1 MARWPGREIEASW
14 TASTLL
20 RTGPGAR
27 QIGTDSLE
35 NKCVV
40 LHKISRGMERAACG
54 MEAADDVQDGRGPR
68 AYEART
74 CHVLAS
80 RQTML
85 LHHVDANESCAAR
98 KSTTDPFRVPDVC
111 TSKAAE
117 SNVSFLWLAT
127 TALQVQEAFESIH
140 QHGRPFA
147 RLLQPRW
154 ILVPRVFHAAPL
166 RFRFTFLASSPEG
179 SC

>member
-1 MARWPGREIEASW
+1 MSFYTRSRAEWNVLPAEWKPRTTCRMGVDRE
-14 TASTLL
+14 
-20 RTGPGAR
+20 RTR
-27 QIGTDSLE
+27 
-35 NKCVV
+35 
-40 LHKISRGMERAACG
+40 HERATSSHRVKRCSSI
-54 MEAADDVQDGRGPR
+54 MWT
-68 AYEART
+68 RT
-74 CHVLAS
+74 KA
-80 RQTML
+80 
-85 LHHVDANESCAAR
+85 CAAR

-117 SNVSFLWLAT
+117 SNVSFLRLAT